1 MALTTTSLGLQKPDG
16 TEMVKDGDNVIAAN
30 AQKADDLIVADRGRL
45 TTLETAGYV
54 PAWKTAT
61 AYTAG
66 QRVISPGGDVVA
78 AIANHTSTTY
88 VPANWTAST
97 QDGRIGAVEAK
108 NAAQDA
114 ALTDRPPFWKATTAY
129 TSGQR
134 VISPDGDIV
143 SAKTGFTSGASYD
156 ASNWNASTQDGRIT
170 QNTVW
175 MGVIN
180 SGGDLN
186 NAVGKAQR
194 ISLYEIGAYG
204 AGIANMPPNPYH
216 GQVEVVADGDGK
228 NIIQRV
234 TYDPVS
240 SPQYDGVYYR
250 TGADLS
256 GTGTFTF
263 SAWKQMTSADVL
275 AAYTWRGVIN
285 TGGDLNAATGQKQRI
300 SLYEIGDYGS
310 GIANMPPNPY
320 RGQMKVMSDYD
331 GRNIVQ
337 EVTYDAAASPQY
349 DGLYYRSGVDAT
361 GGGTFTYGAWMR
373 KLSDKDIPRAEKNTG
388 IVSSIQSGHGWTAG
402 PTTYATFAMDD
413 TTDMAVGD
421 RCITISTDG
430 TGHNSY
436 IQKTGLNLDLTGL
449 GLVFWLKGTNLQS
462 IGSVS
467 VTIANADTLT
477 PAWFASLPLAAGNK
491 SPLSEN
497 EWFPVYLSMGNA
509 GINSGTPNWTKV
521 TALRLNFT
529 DKAGMAAPTLKL
541 GGVGTFQDR
550 TVRYPAGVISLTFDD
565 TYDVQATVAAPKLAA
580 YGFPGTSY
588 LIYDR
593 IGGAGYLSTAQLN
606 MLKEVYGWEIGAH
619 ATNSAAHIDWTTQT
633 SAWVDSELQAQKAWQ
648 SANGFPTET
657 FAYPIGPFNSTTAR
671 IVEKYYAS
679 ARSTYGWT
687 NSAAHPHKYRMSC
700 YVINAAV
707 TLATAK
713 TWVDRAAAQGGWPVF
728 LFHNLV
734 ASGATGNDW
743 LISDFNSL
751 IDYVATSGLP
761 VATVGDVIRQR
772 P

>member
-1 MALTTTSLGLQKPDG
+1 
-16 TEMVKDGDNVIAAN
+16 MVKDGDNVIAAN

-61 AYTAG
+61 AYLAG
-66 QRVISPGGDVVA
+66 QKVISPGGDVVT

-186 NAVGKAQR
+186 NAVGK
-194 ISLYEIGAYG
+194 
-204 AGIANMPPNPYH
+204 
-216 GQVEVVADGDGK
+216 
-228 NIIQRV
+228 
-234 TYDPVS
+234 
-240 SPQYDGVYYR
+240 
-250 TGADLS
+250 
-256 GTGTFTF
+256 
-263 SAWKQMTSADVL
+263 
-275 AAYTWRGVIN
+275 
-285 TGGDLNAATGQKQRI
+285 KQRI

-413 TTDMAVGD
+413 TSDMAVGD

-436 IQKTGLNLDLTGL
+436 IQKTGMNLDLTGL

-565 TYDVQATVAAPKLAA
+565 TYDAQATVAAPKLAA

-593 IGGAGYLSTAQLN
+593 IGGGGYLSTAQLN